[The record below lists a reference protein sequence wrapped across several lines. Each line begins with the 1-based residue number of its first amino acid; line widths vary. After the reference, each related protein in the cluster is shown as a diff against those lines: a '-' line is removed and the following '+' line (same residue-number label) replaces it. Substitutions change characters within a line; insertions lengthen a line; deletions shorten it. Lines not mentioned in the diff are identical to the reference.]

1 MLYMAGYDNWNPEH
15 FLDVAEMTMAL
26 SIGYDW
32 LYEVLSPKNRAKIRK
47 AILDKGLKPSMDK
60 RYNGFWIRQIIGV
73 KYVIRQWP
81 MVQ

>member
-32 LYEVLSPKNRAKIRK
+32 LYEVLSPKNRAKDTKSNFR
-47 AILDKGLKPSMDK
+47 
-60 RYNGFWIRQIIGV
+60 
-73 KYVIRQWP
+73 
-81 MVQ
+81 